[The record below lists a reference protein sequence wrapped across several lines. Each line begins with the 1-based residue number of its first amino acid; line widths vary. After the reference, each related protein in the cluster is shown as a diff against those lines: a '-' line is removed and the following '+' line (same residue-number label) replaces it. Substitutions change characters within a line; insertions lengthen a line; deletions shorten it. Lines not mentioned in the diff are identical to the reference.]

1 MNTPTLP
8 AQTPT
13 VQNRLL
19 RALPGEVLSLML
31 PLLEEV
37 PLAAGERVVTAGEPI
52 PHAWFFESGLAS
64 VMLHTAERG
73 SYETLVVGR
82 DGMVSTALV
91 LGVEHMPVDVEV
103 RVPGTA
109 LRIGAGALRQMMVQ
123 SGVLREVLMRYVQ
136 VAMLWMSQMAL
147 SNRRHR
153 IEERLAHWLLLATDR
168 IDGSEIVMTHEAL
181 AQVLGTHRPGITV
194 ALHELERAQMIA
206 TRRGQITVIDRAR
219 LSRAAGESYGL
230 AEAEYKRLIGP
241 FA

>member
-19 RALPGEVLSLML
+19 RALPSEVLSLML

-91 LGVEHMPVDVEV
+91 LGVEV

-219 LSRAAGESYGL
+219 LIRAAGESYGL